1 MATIE
6 LLCVIA
12 LTGFICLCS
21 FIVGAKVGQK
31 VVRGEEVETPKI
43 SALNPLKMYEEHKEK
58 EEVKK
63 EREKINT
70 ILRNI
75 ERYDGTD
82 AGQEDVPMN

>member
-1 MATIE
+1 METI
-6 LLCVIA
+6 LLIA
-12 LTGFICLCS
+12 VVGFICALC
-21 FIVGAKVGQK
+21 FILGAKVGQK

-82 AGQEDVPMN
+82 SGQEDVPMN

>member
-1 MATIE
+1 METI
-6 LLCVIA
+6 LLIA
-12 LTGFICLCS
+12 VVGFICALC
-21 FIVGAKVGQK
+21 FILGAKVGQK

-63 EREKINT
+63 EKDKMNT